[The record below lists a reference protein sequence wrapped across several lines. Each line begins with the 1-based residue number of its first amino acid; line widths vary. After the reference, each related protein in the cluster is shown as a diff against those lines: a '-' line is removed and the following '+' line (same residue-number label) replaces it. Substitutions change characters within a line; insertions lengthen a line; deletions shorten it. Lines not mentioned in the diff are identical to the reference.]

1 MIKTLILSVPR
12 IEPHRP
18 PPGPAIIAQICRDL
32 GHEVSGIDLN
42 IKFFQECKKQSIDY
56 FAFDSIWDRVAKPDQ
71 EQQALIDSF
80 IDRWVDKISKMP
92 MDFIMLS
99 VFGISGIMFTD
110 LLLSKLRSKTSAK
123 IIAGGMGIASTGLI
137 NEEECYG
144 RQLLEQGLID
154 TFITGEGEVA
164 LKLALEGQQG
174 PGINNNHPVQ
184 IDDINDL
191 PIPDYG
197 IFDLDEYDYL
207 IPGKKD
213 VYITGS
219 RGCVRKCTYCD
230 IEHYWPKFRYRSGHS
245 ITQEIIENYERFGI
259 TNFYFTDSLINGSL
273 KSFNDM
279 CEKLA
284 AYPFRDPIS
293 WQGQFIFRQRRS
305 VPKDHFAMIK
315 AAGGDTFYVGFET
328 GSDRVRFDMGK
339 KFTNEDIDFQ
349 LEECSRHGLKVMPL
363 LFTGY
368 ITETLQDH
376 HDNLDMFRRWQKY
389 VADGTIPGV
398 ELGSNLVILPGAP
411 VHRMIDSHGLEF
423 MMGIDG
429 EPGKSLWWSSTNPDL
444 TIRER
449 IRRKIE
455 VHETAIR
462 YAWPVWRQ
470 ESRLNEL
477 KAMIIKNNLH
487 IKTPKQFFKLI
498 PVQDSNRQPV
508 PSRQM

>member
-1 MIKTLILSVPR
+1 MEGL
-12 IEPHRP
+12 
-18 PPGPAIIAQICRDL
+18 
-32 GHEVSGIDLN
+32 DLN
-42 IKFFQECKKQSIDY
+42 IKFFHECKNKSFDY
-56 FAFDSIWDRVAKPDQ
+56 SSFDAIWDRVVDADETQ
-71 EQQALIDSF
+71 NQF
-80 IDRWVDKISKMP
+80 INEFINRWVEKISREDY
-92 MDFIMLS
+92 DFIMLS
-99 VFGISGIMFTD
+99 IFGISGTRFAEMF
-110 LLLSKLRSKTSAK
+110 LQKVRSQTRST
-123 IIAGGMGIASTGLI
+123 IIAGGMGVASIGLVDG
-137 NEEECYG
+137 EDCYG
-144 RQLLEQGLID
+144 KQLRDRGLID
-154 TFITGEGEVA
+154 TFITGEGEEA
-164 LKLALEGQQG
+164 LKLALAGQEG
-174 PGINNNHPVQ
+174 PGINNNHPIQ

-230 IEHYWPKFRYRSGHS
+230 VEHYWPKFRYRSGAS

-284 AYPFRDPIS
+284 AYPFKEAIS

-305 VPKDHFAMIK
+305 IPKDHFAMIK
-315 AAGGDTFYVGFET
+315 AAGGDTFYVGIET

-349 LEECSRHGLKVMPL
+349 FEECSKHGIKIMPL

-368 ITETLQDH
+368 ITETLEDH

-389 VADGTIPGV
+389 VADGTITGV
-398 ELGSNLVILPGAP
+398 ELGSNLIILPGAP
-411 VHRMIDSHGLEF
+411 VHRMIDSHGIEF
-423 MMGIDG
+423 MMGVDG
-429 EPGKSLWWSSTNPDL
+429 ELGKSLWWSASNPDL

-455 VHETAIR
+455 VHETAIK

-477 KAMIIKNNLH
+477 KSMIVKNNLH
-487 IKTPKQFFKLI
+487 IKEPKQFFKI
-498 PVQDSNRQPV
+498 IREPDSTHRV
-508 PSRQM
+508 VESLKI